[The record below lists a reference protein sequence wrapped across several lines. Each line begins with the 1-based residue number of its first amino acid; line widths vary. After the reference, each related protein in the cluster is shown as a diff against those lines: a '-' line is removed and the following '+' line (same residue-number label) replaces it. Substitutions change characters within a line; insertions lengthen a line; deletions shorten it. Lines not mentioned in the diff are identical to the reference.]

1 MKYEG
6 EYFVKHTPSV
16 PFIIISKNSKWNSVY
31 LKTGPNPKRQKRN
44 WKGRI
49 TMTNNIFKQY
59 PYWLD
64 STAWYELIRAK
75 TK

>member
-44 WKGRI
+44 WKGR
-49 TMTNNIFKQY
+49 TTNDEQHIQAISILVRFNCMV
-59 PYWLD
+59 
-64 STAWYELIRAK
+64 
-75 TK
+75 